1 MISKKKIQSND
12 LRVIKTKKIIKESFM
27 QLIEEKGYSKVSISE
42 ITERAM
48 INRNTFYLHYCD
60 KEDLVD
66 KILEENFKN
75 FQKSVAVFIL
85 RYNTRISNNIKDNIA
100 ETVSDTIDILLADI
114 EFYRIIV
121 MDPGLSGYLTK
132 VKNNIKILMAPNFN
146 TTVENKI
153 IFDFIFDG
161 VFGVLIEWI
170 KKDYATKS
178 EIVETLSNLL
188 SSGWTYLKI

>member
-75 FQKSVAVFIL
+75 YIYSLVNMNSMQ
-85 RYNTRISNNIKDNIA
+85 
-100 ETVSDTIDILLADI
+100 
-114 EFYRIIV
+114 
-121 MDPGLSGYLTK
+121 
-132 VKNNIKILMAPNFN
+132 
-146 TTVENKI
+146 
-153 IFDFIFDG
+153 
-161 VFGVLIEWI
+161 
-170 KKDYATKS
+170 
-178 EIVETLSNLL
+178 VETKKTPGEL
-188 SSGWTYLKI
+188 